1 MSSLDLQKVKPLPIQ
16 KTIALINNFILI
28 STNFLNN
35 LSETC
40 EKRLSIVS
48 SKATELEILLAVLE
62 AKLNSIPGLEF
73 SENSKP
79 GIELNLASKTIPTAD
94 TQNTTAQ
101 TTFSNPPDNSNNQN
115 VNIANPNQTV
125 NSPTEM
131 NSHQNNSNS
140 ILAKD
145 HPSYEPFFKMSRLG
159 VPLQAVKNKVIQA
172 GLNPDIIDDP
182 EASIPL

>member
-28 STNFLNN
+28 TTNFLNN

-40 EKRLSIVS
+40 EKRLSLVS

-73 SENSKP
+73 SENS
-79 GIELNLASKTIPTAD
+79 NAKTIPTPD

-101 TTFSNPPDNSNNQN
+101 STFPNPPDNSNNQN
-115 VNIANPNQTV
+115 VNIDDSNQIV

-182 EASIPL
+182 EACIPL